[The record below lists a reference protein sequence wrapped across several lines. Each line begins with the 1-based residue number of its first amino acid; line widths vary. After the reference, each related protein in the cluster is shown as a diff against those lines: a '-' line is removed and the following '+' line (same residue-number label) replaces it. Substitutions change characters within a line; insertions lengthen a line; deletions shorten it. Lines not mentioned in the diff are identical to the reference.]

1 MEDPSTDNDVSGRR
15 IGYMRVSD
23 KDQSEDL
30 QIDALKKAGCDVIYG
45 DLGVSGADVTRRS
58 LETLLRDL
66 TKGDTLVVWKLDRL
80 SRSTLHLLELLDDLR
95 VNGVDFVALTQGIDT
110 TTAVGRMVFGH
121 LAVFAEF
128 EREQIRERTKAG
140 MAAAKARGVHVGRP
154 RAISDDMAKL
164 LKHRLDIGEASIAQL
179 AEELKI
185 SQQTIVRAVKEI
197 G

>member
-80 SRSTLHLLELLDDLR
+80 SRSTLHLLELLDDL
-95 VNGVDFVALTQGIDT
+95 A
-110 TTAVGRMVFGH
+110 
-121 LAVFAEF
+121 
-128 EREQIRERTKAG
+128 
-140 MAAAKARGVHVGRP
+140 
-154 RAISDDMAKL
+154 
-164 LKHRLDIGEASIAQL
+164 
-179 AEELKI
+179 
-185 SQQTIVRAVKEI
+185 
-197 G
+197 